1 MVAAKLA
8 NMARGD
14 NQHASIEATSQSA
27 AAELLNISRSAVQR
41 ATTVQAQ
48 GAAELVA
55 AVEKGKVSVSAA
67 ADVATM
73 ISVMIVI

>member
-27 AAELLNISRSAVQR
+27 AAELLNISRRSSGPRQYRLKVLLNLLLLSRR
-41 ATTVQAQ
+41 ARSQYPLLRTSQP
-48 GAAELVA
+48 
-55 AVEKGKVSVSAA
+55 
-67 ADVATM
+67 
-73 ISVMIVI
+73 